1 MGHQPVDATKLNL
14 PDYHKI
20 IKHPMDLGCVKKRL
34 ENKYYWSAKE
44 CIQDFNTMFT
54 NCYVYNKPGEDVV
67 LMAQTLEKIFLTK
80 VATMPKDE
88 IEVEDA
94 SNKGVKGRKG
104 RGPTVPGAKPPR
116 PSAPASSTVPSTL
129 PSTISSSLV
138 PSGATPTMVT
148 PKSSSNSGGAL
159 TNSISTPAP
168 TATTVGSSHLPLS
181 TMPTKNEAPP
191 TTVPGSTAKPTV
203 PAGPASTNSFT
214 PKGVKRKAD
223 AMTTGSVSNS
233 TYENFSSSEMK
244 NMGKIANRRESGRQI
259 KKVNKD
265 LPDSLPQ
272 HSTKPKG
279 KVSESFKICNEI
291 LKELFSKKH
300 SGYAWPFYKPVDADL
315 LGLSDYHE
323 IIKNPMDLGT
333 VKNKMDR
340 EYKNGAEF
348 ANDVRTIFTN
358 CYKYNPP
365 DHDVV
370 AMARKL
376 QDVFE
381 MRYAKVPEDEPFEIH
396 VGTDSSESGSESE
409 SESDDSEDER
419 ERKLLQL
426 QDQLKQVQDQ
436 MKLLVEESLRK
447 GKEKKKKTKK
457 KKDKDKDKML
467 EMFSNS
473 ANISIGP
480 NSAPG

>member
-1 MGHQPVDATKLNL
+1 MHDRDIAMEETNGGGMQVDSPPKTGSVDPPPREEPICEPVNGIVNPPFVPPSHRPGRITNQLQYIQKQVMKTVWKHQFAWPFHQPVDATKLNL

-104 RGPTVPGAKPPR
+104 RGPTVPGTKPPR
-116 PSAPASSTVPSTL
+116 PSAPSSTVPSTL
-129 PSTISSSLV
+129 PSTISSSSSV

-148 PKSSSNSGGAL
+148 PKSSSNSSAL
-159 TNSISTPAP
+159 TNSISTPP

-181 TMPTKNEAPP
+181 TMPTKNEAP

-203 PAGPASTNSFT
+203 PAPASTNSFT
-214 PKGVKRKAD
+214 P
-223 AMTTGSVSNS
+223 
-233 TYENFSSSEMK
+233 
-244 NMGKIANRRESGRQI
+244 
-259 KKVNKD
+259 
-265 LPDSLPQ
+265 PQ

-340 EYKNGAEF
+340 ENKNGAEF

-396 VGTDSSESGSESE
+396 QGTDSSESGSESE

-436 MKLLVEESLRK
+436 MKVLCGYGGAERKSDMHRNKLLVEE
-447 GKEKKKKTKK
+447 
-457 KKDKDKDKML
+457 
-467 EMFSNS
+467 
-473 ANISIGP
+473 
-480 NSAPG
+480 

>member
-1 MGHQPVDATKLNL
+1 MESSPAAKTGSSVDPPPREEPICDPVNGIVNPPFVPPSHRPGRITNQLQYIQKQVMKTVWKHQFAWPFHQPVDATKLNL

-104 RGPTVPGAKPPR
+104 RGPTVPGTKPPR

-129 PSTISSSLV
+129 PSTISSSSV

-214 PKGVKRKAD
+214 PGNLPSAAPNQSFSSPHGNSSSPNTTPPNTTLTQDERNMNDLGQKGVKRKAD

-300 SGYAWPFYKPVDADL
+300 SVSNTFY
-315 LGLSDYHE
+315 
-323 IIKNPMDLGT
+323 T
-333 VKNKMDR
+333 
-340 EYKNGAEF
+340 
-348 ANDVRTIFTN
+348 
-358 CYKYNPP
+358 YN
-365 DHDVV
+365 
-370 AMARKL
+370 
-376 QDVFE
+376 
-381 MRYAKVPEDEPFEIH
+381 
-396 VGTDSSESGSESE
+396 
-409 SESDDSEDER
+409 
-419 ERKLLQL
+419 
-426 QDQLKQVQDQ
+426 
-436 MKLLVEESLRK
+436 
-447 GKEKKKKTKK
+447 
-457 KKDKDKDKML
+457 
-467 EMFSNS
+467 
-473 ANISIGP
+473 
-480 NSAPG
+480 